1 MNQTQQSVL
10 FLVVFVLWSTSIF
23 IRTFDKTL
31 KKYIISL
38 GLLLAFWMTVRIAKN
53 YTYGIYT
60 FYFWYLYY
68 IPLLLIPTIYY
79 NCSNYIMNKE
89 SKKTRIAAIII
100 SMVLF
105 LLVITNNLHN
115 FVFNLTNDPDDYT
128 HNIGYF
134 IIVVWILGLII
145 IGIKNLIKLKKE
157 KKHKNAI
164 TMSIII
170 LLGMLY
176 TYFYV
181 KNVPII
187 RNTNMSVIIGT
198 LFCIGIE
205 LLFDFKLIPNNY
217 KYKKIFID
225 SHLPLEIVSNDGR
238 LRIKTNHNI
247 EIENN
252 IITDIKAG
260 NCDNTYKTKNK
271 IQNVKKINGGYAVE
285 EKDLSEIHKLE
296 NKLKETNQQLLMQEK
311 ILQKQKKVKSEIYE
325 TKVKNEIVEL
335 LDETIEEKRDL
346 ITKML
351 DEMQTVDFKKMQE
364 IKLLIS
370 YCKRMSSLVI
380 SNYNKEIYNNERL
393 KIILNELLEEV
404 KTLNVNGV
412 VQMNRFE
419 ITSSETAAVY
429 ESVFEI
435 IKSLKDVNFILN
447 LQINNTYIEMKYLF
461 DCNINNLKNN
471 IEKLELKRV
480 IEIQEKL
487 NENEKILKLKILR
500 GED

>member
-89 SKKTRIAAIII
+89 SKKTRIATIII

-164 TMSIII
+164 SMSILI
-170 LLGMLY
+170 LLGILY

-187 RNTNMSVIIGT
+187 RNTN
-198 LFCIGIE
+198 
-205 LLFDFKLIPNNY
+205 Y
-217 KYKKIFID
+217 
-225 SHLPLEIVSNDGR
+225 R
-238 LRIKTNHNI
+238 
-247 EIENN
+247 
-252 IITDIKAG
+252 
-260 NCDNTYKTKNK
+260 
-271 IQNVKKINGGYAVE
+271 
-285 EKDLSEIHKLE
+285 
-296 NKLKETNQQLLMQEK
+296 
-311 ILQKQKKVKSEIYE
+311 
-325 TKVKNEIVEL
+325 
-335 LDETIEEKRDL
+335 
-346 ITKML
+346 
-351 DEMQTVDFKKMQE
+351 
-364 IKLLIS
+364 
-370 YCKRMSSLVI
+370 
-380 SNYNKEIYNNERL
+380 
-393 KIILNELLEEV
+393 
-404 KTLNVNGV
+404 
-412 VQMNRFE
+412 
-419 ITSSETAAVY
+419 
-429 ESVFEI
+429 
-435 IKSLKDVNFILN
+435 
-447 LQINNTYIEMKYLF
+447 
-461 DCNINNLKNN
+461 
-471 IEKLELKRV
+471 
-480 IEIQEKL
+480 
-487 NENEKILKLKILR
+487 
-500 GED
+500 